1 MQTRSPV
8 PVTILTGFLGAGKTT
23 LLNRLLNADHGLR
36 VAVLVNDFGAI
47 NIDAQLVVGV
57 EDDGSMITLQNG
69 CICCTIRD
77 DLLKTAIDL
86 MRRPDPPEYILI
98 ESSGVSDPA
107 SVASTFLLPE
117 LRALVRVD
125 GILTV
130 IDAEQARSLENELY
144 FLAMEQ
150 IGVADIVIL
159 NKVDLIDAAQR
170 AELHTWIRSISEKAR
185 IYDTSY
191 GDVPPALLL
200 GVGAY
205 DPAALA
211 ARQTRDIHVHEADE
225 HHHDHRHD
233 HSLVFDTWSWTSDQ
247 PLSLKAL
254 KKVIEN
260 LPLSIYR
267 AKGFVF
273 LAEAPDNRAVLHV
286 VGKRVSLTFSETWGD
301 ARAHTQIVFIATHG
315 GIDTDELRARF
326 EGALAVNQPASEL
339 ERIKDQV
346 ISWLRVK
353 RG

>member
-57 EDDGSMITLQNG
+57 EGDGSMITLQNG

-77 DLLKTAIDL
+77 DLLKTAIEL

-159 NKVDLIDAAQR
+159 NKIDLIDAAQR

-191 GDVPPALLL
+191 GDLPPALPL
-200 GVGAY
+200 GVGA
-205 DPAALA
+205 
-211 ARQTRDIHVHEADE
+211 
-225 HHHDHRHD
+225 
-233 HSLVFDTWSWTSDQ
+233 
-247 PLSLKAL
+247 
-254 KKVIEN
+254 
-260 LPLSIYR
+260 
-267 AKGFVF
+267 
-273 LAEAPDNRAVLHV
+273 
-286 VGKRVSLTFSETWGD
+286 
-301 ARAHTQIVFIATHG
+301 
-315 GIDTDELRARF
+315 
-326 EGALAVNQPASEL
+326 
-339 ERIKDQV
+339 
-346 ISWLRVK
+346 
-353 RG
+353 

>member
-86 MRRPDPPEYILI
+86 MRRPDPPEYIII
-98 ESSGVSDPA
+98 ETSGVSDPA
-107 SVASTFLLPE
+107 SVAGTFLLPE
-117 LRALVRVD
+117 VRSLVRVD

-130 IDAEQARSLENELY
+130 IDAEQARTLENELY

-150 IGVADIVIL
+150 IGVADIVVL
-159 NKVDLIDAAQR
+159 NKVDLIDEAHR

-211 ARQTRDIHVHEADE
+211 ARQPHDVHVHEAGE
-225 HHHDHRHD
+225 HHHDHDHD

-247 PLSLKAL
+247 PMSLKAL

-260 LPLSIYR
+260 LPLPIYR

-286 VGKRVSLTFSETWGD
+286 VGKRVSLTFSEVWGD
-301 ARAHTQIVFIATHG
+301 AKAHTQIVFIGTHG
-315 GIDTDELRARF
+315 GIDTDDLRARF
-326 EGALAVNQPASEL
+326 EGALAINQPASEL
-339 ERIKDQV
+339 ERVKDQV
-346 ISWLRVK
+346 IGWLRGK